1 MHIRLFATLSLGLI
15 AAACQAPYQ
24 QDARRSGPAP
34 LSPPSYTVGYSSS
47 QQACADYGFTPG
59 TTSFDRCVS
68 GERAARSTG
77 RVNRD
82 YSQARLASDA
92 RQACSSYGLAPSSGR
107 YDQCVQREIDARGYR
122 DATYQENA
130 AMHRT
135 DQYGNR
141 IDSEGYRIDASGHR
155 LAPSQSSTAMPP
167 HQASPSR
174 DEYGNRYDSYG
185 NRIGR

>member
-1 MHIRLFATLSLGLI
+1 VHIRLFATLSLGLI
-15 AAACQAPYQ
+15 AAACQAPNQ
-24 QDARRSGPAP
+24 QDARRYAPAP
-34 LSPPSYTVGYSSS
+34 LSPPPYSAGYSSS

-59 TTSFDRCVS
+59 AASFDRCVS
-68 GERAARSTG
+68 NEQAARSTG

-82 YSQARLASDA
+82 YDQARLASDA
-92 RQACSSYGLAPSSGR
+92 RQACSSYGLAPNSGR

-122 DATYQENA
+122 DGTYQQNA
-130 AMHRT
+130 AVYRT

-141 IDSEGYRIDASGHR
+141 FDSEGYRIDAGGQR
-155 LAPSQSSTAMPP
+155 LTPSQSSMAVPP